1 MSNPCSPPSPHPQK
15 NTDILIAVFSEAN
28 NTFDSEWG
36 TTLPQRLKFNPP
48 TSRPALIY
56 TSGVLWTPPCQ
67 AHLSPASPAPG
78 TRRSPD
84 PCQARKLQRRRKGER
99 GGAPSGGGPETQ
111 VCGRKIPVP
120 PNLSSARGQTGPAR
134 RAGEGKAPTLQ
145 SRQDQGPERTTCP
158 CLSPES
164 SRVCPTKG
172 GREAPET
179 FPHAFP
185 LSPSPSPLPRPML
198 PSAPQQL
205 ARLGTR
211 GGRRRRQ
218 GGGSYLRESFQLLGA
233 VTHPQGRASGRGQLS
248 APRLPLLRLPR
259 RPLLLQQPLLRLRSG
274 PSPRLAQPTPGPH
287 WQRESP
293 PLRVFP
299 KAPSSRAPARAAP
312 PASLPAPG
320 CGGSRN
326 QWDAARELSAGTLAS
341 LRGPSPRGCVWALPG
356 LDQNG

>member
-1 MSNPCSPPSPHPQK
+1 M
-15 NTDILIAVFSEAN
+15 LIARKRTILSTQSGALYSPRGLSS
-28 NTFDSEWG
+28 TGQLRDPRSS
-36 TTLPQRLKFNPP
+36 TLRGHSGPRRARRVSLPPPPPQVPGAAQ
-48 TSRPALIY
+48 ALAKPECHR
-56 TSGVLWTPPCQ
+56 G
-67 AHLSPASPAPG
+67 
-78 TRRSPD
+78 
-84 PCQARKLQRRRKGER
+84 GER
-99 GGAPSGGGPETQ
+99 GARRRAGRGGPETQ
-111 VCGRKIPVP
+111 ACGRKIPVP
-120 PNLSSARGQTGPAR
+120 PNLSSARGQIGPAR
-134 RAGEGKAPTLQ
+134 RVGEGKAPTLR
-145 SRQDQGPERTTCP
+145 SRQDQGPERTCP

-164 SRVCPTKG
+164 SRVRPTKG

-185 LSPSPSPLPRPML
+185 LSPSPSPLPRPLL

-248 APRLPLLRLPR
+248 APRLPLRRLPR

-326 QWDAARELSAGTLAS
+326 QWDAARELSAGTPAS
-341 LRGPSPRGCVWALPG
+341 LRGPSPRDCVWALPG